1 VTEPS
6 AEPLSLDRARL
17 LLNWLRAQRA
27 VDRCLSGLLAAGPA
41 GERRV
46 SREIGRVSEMVAA
59 ATEAFEAY
67 RASIVQ
73 PKAGQPASRQ
83 DAPIDVDAPAVPL
96 RSVTL
101 SRP

>member
-27 VDRCLSGLLAAGPA
+27 VDRCLSELLAAGPA

-46 SREIGRVSEMVAA
+46 SREIDKVSELVAA
-59 ATEAFEAY
+59 ATEAFETY
-67 RASIVQ
+67 RASATSSAATSPAQPIV
-73 PKAGQPASRQ
+73 
-83 DAPIDVDAPAVPL
+83 VDATAAQL
-96 RSVTL
+96 HRVTL
-101 SRP
+101 S

>member
-27 VDRCLSGLLAAGPA
+27 VDRCLSELLAAGPA

-46 SREIGRVSEMVAA
+46 SREIDKVSELVAA
-59 ATEAFEAY
+59 AAEAFEAY
-67 RASIVQ
+67 RARA
-73 PKAGQPASRQ
+73 AGPVAEPAT
-83 DAPIDVDAPAVPL
+83 APIDLDAAESQ
-96 RSVTL
+96 RHSVTL
-101 SRP
+101 S